1 MTSKVCP
8 KLQWESTAES
18 VTARTVKGVLVG
30 AIYLYKHVRGM
41 DEELIVGT
49 VRVAEKY
56 HRCGVGTQLYTRAA
70 ALARERGVP
79 LVSDST
85 RSEAAEMFW
94 QKQERKG
101 RATCARKGRGAE
113 KLGWDPLNGFT
124 PMKGRWKCERYVLKP
139 DATDL
144 SGLKAKRKPAKKRRR
159 FR

>member
-1 MTSKVCP
+1 MSKCAR
-8 KLQWESTAES
+8 LRWEETDRS
-18 VTARTVKGVLVG
+18 VVARDAKGNLVG
-30 AIYLYKHVRGM
+30 ALYLHQHVRGM

-49 VRVAEKY
+49 VRVADT
-56 HRCGVGTQLYTRAA
+56 HQRCGVGTQLYTRAA
-70 ALARERGVP
+70 AIARKLRMP

-101 RATCARKGRGAE
+101 RATCARKGKGAA
-113 KLGWDPLNGFT
+113 KLAWNPTTGFS
-124 PMKGRWKCERYVLKP
+124 PARGRWSCQQYVLKP

-159 FR
+159 SR